1 MRHPRGDLR
10 PRVETKL
17 VEYLFDVPL
26 CCPAGDE
33 EPARNL
39 TIGQPSP
46 HEAGD
51 LHLARCKR
59 ELELPTQSAEPE
71 ASLDPKQPVPIPVVL
86 GVTLPPISLRV
97 PKESTFTFA
106 FDPIGRGGRCCGGR
120 RAVKTPIRSRQ

>member
-59 ELELPTQSAEPE
+59 ELELPPK
-71 ASLDPKQPVPIPVVL
+71 SLKPQPTLHPKQPLPIPAAPRM
-86 GVTLPPISLRV
+86 TPPPITLTVSH
-97 PKESTFTFA
+97 
-106 FDPIGRGGRCCGGR
+106 
-120 RAVKTPIRSRQ
+120 

>member
-97 PKESTFTFA
+97 SKDSAFTFA
-106 FDPIGRGGRCCGGR
+106 FDPIGRGGRCCGGW
-120 RAVKTPIRSRQ
+120 RAVKTL